1 MAAQDDDV
9 RLERYLRWIDEQDV
23 RHPKI
28 QWPAD
33 FGHVRGCLVL
43 EDIDEKEAFISVP
56 SALLITPEKA
66 SCAPIAAII
75 NDHPELLTNRKKD
88 DVLLILF
95 LLHEFLLE
103 EQSFWWPYLQMLEYA
118 ESLCDW
124 SEEEL
129 LQLQNISLQQKAADR
144 KIERSALYCD
154 LLRAL
159 TQHPDV
165 LAADRCSQLLF
176 DIAASTVQTRAFGDQ
191 AFSTAIIPFADN
203 VNHGLV
209 DTTFR
214 VTKSGRFELR
224 TVGQSYHAG
233 QEALFSYGPRN
244 TEFLLLEY
252 GFSLPE
258 NGHDAFV
265 LTVDYTHSDQA
276 VLERKREQL
285 WMNNMDTHME
295 YLLRRHKLR
304 QDVIA
309 FYRVCA
315 HETMDVIDCWKPLS
329 IANEAAAIDAF
340 RRDLSSAVQSFPTT
354 LKEDESILADAT
366 ISVRLRFAL
375 QYRIGLKRI
384 LSDHLRLCDFV
395 CELLLLTGEP
405 LIQRL
410 LTEISVARLPGSCMV
425 GAGIERESWIEY
437 LQSLLQCTKYQ
448 TTLKIFAD
456 QKKIKKEIQQ
466 EKKLISRKGG
476 QSNRR

>member
-1 MAAQDDDV
+1 
-9 RLERYLRWIDEQDV
+9 
-23 RHPKI
+23 
-28 QWPAD
+28 
-33 FGHVRGCLVL
+33 
-43 EDIDEKEAFISVP
+43 
-56 SALLITPEKA
+56 
-66 SCAPIAAII
+66 
-75 NDHPELLTNRKKD
+75 
-88 DVLLILF
+88 
-95 LLHEFLLE
+95 
-103 EQSFWWPYLQMLEYA
+103 MLEYA

-129 LQLQNISLQQKAADR
+129 VQLQNVSLQQKAQDR
-144 KIERSALYCD
+144 KIERSALYSD

-159 TQHPDV
+159 EHHPKI
-165 LAADRCSQLLF
+165 LAADRCCRHLF

-224 TVGQSYHAG
+224 TVGHSYRAG

-258 NGHDAFV
+258 NAHDAYV
-265 LTVDYTHSDQA
+265 LTVDYTHLDQT

-285 WMNNMDTHME
+285 WMNNMDSHME
-295 YLLRRHKLR
+295 FLLRRHKLR

-309 FYRVCA
+309 FYRVCQ

-329 IANEAAAIDAF
+329 VANEAAALEAF
-340 RRDLSSAVQSFPTT
+340 RRDLSSAVESFPTT
-354 LKEDESILADAT
+354 LKQDESTLADPT

-410 LTEISVARLPGSCMV
+410 LTEISVARLPGSSMV
-425 GAGIERESWIEY
+425 GLGMERESWVEY
-437 LQSLLQCTKYQ
+437 LQSLLQCTPYQ

-466 EKKLISRKGG
+466 EKKLISKSAPKTG
-476 QSNRR
+476 QSRRR